1 MHEIGDP
8 PVRLSYRGDRERSV
22 LASLSAAGDLRAVI
36 RTRRGNLP
44 GPGEVERGVHDLTP
58 QLPAPARSVLV
69 DGRGRQLL
77 PGTATG
83 EIIEWSLEDAGTPP
97 RYSRTLSV
105 SERPITALEFLLG
118 DLSLAVG
125 DAAGELSVWFEVP
138 ERGES
143 GSRRYQRIHTFAA
156 RDGAITCIAPSARDR
171 QFLTGSES
179 GRVALHHATSEQT
192 FFDLDSGAGPVTA
205 IACAPKADGF
215 LVAGPHLVNRFAL
228 SNPHPEISLQSL
240 FGEVWYEGYPEP
252 DHVWQST
259 GGTDEFEP
267 KLSMVP
273 LVFGT
278 VKGTIYAMLFA
289 LPLAV
294 LAAIYTSEFARPGL
308 RNVVKPAVEIMAS
321 LPSVILGFLAGMW
334 LAPLLQ
340 HHVIGV
346 AGLLC
351 TVPLAVAGTSWL
363 LHSIPGLHR
372 NMPVYGE
379 FALLITVTAAASAIA
394 LAAAPAVERMLFD
407 GGFQHWLKDAEVRYD
422 QRNALVIGF
431 AMGFAV
437 IPLVFTICED
447 SLFSAPRDL
456 RAGSLALGATQWQ
469 TATRVVLPM
478 AVPGLFSAT

>member
-1 MHEIGDP
+1 MMPPVPRRGINARTRLFDRLGRYLIAGGGIGIIAAVLGIFVFVAGETYPLFGGAEVHPTGSIALPEGPPLAVGVDPYRQFAFAVVPSGLEFRGLPSGEVVRHVAPEGLGVAVVTAACHRGEQIAVGLSDGRVLTGTIRFEVDFVDGRRVVAPEVFFAPPLQVHEIGDP
-8 PVRLSYRGDRERSV
+8 PVRLSYRRDGERRFV
-22 LASLSAAGDLRAVI
+22 LASLFAGGDLRAVI
-36 RTRRGNLP
+36 RTRRGNLL

-58 QLPAPARSVLV
+58 QLPAPARSVVV

-77 PGTATG
+77 AGTATG

-105 SERPITALEFLLG
+105 SEGPITALEFLLG

-156 RDGAITCIAPSARDR
+156 QNGAITCIAPSARDR

-215 LVAGPHLVNRFAL
+215 LVARPHLVNRFAL

-240 FGEVWYEGYPEP
+240 FGEVWYEGYPGP

-278 VKGTIYAMLFA
+278 VKGTI
-289 LPLAV
+289 
-294 LAAIYTSEFARPGL
+294 
-308 RNVVKPAVEIMAS
+308 RNVSMRMRHFAKK
-321 LPSVILGFLAGMW
+321 F
-334 LAPLLQ
+334 
-340 HHVIGV
+340 
-346 AGLLC
+346 
-351 TVPLAVAGTSWL
+351 TV
-363 LHSIPGLHR
+363 
-372 NMPVYGE
+372 
-379 FALLITVTAAASAIA
+379 
-394 LAAAPAVERMLFD
+394 LFVRIR
-407 GGFQHWLKDAEVRYD
+407 WWSEV
-422 QRNALVIGF
+422 G
-431 AMGFAV
+431 
-437 IPLVFTICED
+437 
-447 SLFSAPRDL
+447 
-456 RAGSLALGATQWQ
+456 
-469 TATRVVLPM
+469 
-478 AVPGLFSAT
+478 